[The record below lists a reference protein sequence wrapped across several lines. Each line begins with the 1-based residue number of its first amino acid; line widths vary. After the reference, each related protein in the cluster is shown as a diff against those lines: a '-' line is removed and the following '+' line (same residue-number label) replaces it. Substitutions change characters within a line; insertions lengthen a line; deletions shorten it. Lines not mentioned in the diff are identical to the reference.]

1 MPTAQSNTFSR
12 LISGIA
18 FALTVLLFLLLA
30 APGVASAH
38 AQLKSSNPADGATVG
53 KGMAQ
58 IVLVFSEDIS
68 PSQSSAQLVGSG
80 GPVTSGVTAAVDRAV
95 RTRMTIATPAL
106 EAGRYI
112 LKWTAVTDNDNA
124 HTFGQ
129 ISFTV
134 SGTSSLGSGAT
145 TDSGS
150 TTGSGNE
157 LLFAAIL
164 AAAVAVSALVL
175 ALRRRANA

>member
-1 MPTAQSNTFSR
+1 MTTTILSPKILPR
-12 LISGIA
+12 LSAGIGL
-18 FALTVLLFLLLA
+18 ALTGLLLLLLA

-68 PSQSSAQLVGSG
+68 PSQSSAQLVGAG
-80 GPVTSGVTAAVDRAV
+80 GPVTSGVTAAVDRAI
-95 RTRMTIATPAL
+95 RTRMIITTPPM

-134 SGTSSLGSGAT
+134 SGTSSPGS
-145 TDSGS
+145 SS
-150 TTGSGNE
+150 ITGSGNE
-157 LLFAAIL
+157 MLLAVIL
-164 AAAVAVSALVL
+164 AAAAVAIAAMVL
-175 ALRRRANA
+175 ALRRRTNA